1 MSLRVHSL
9 ALESI
14 ACLRSVVVKVQRH
27 DRALASQLRDALSS
41 MALTIGEAEYSDPGT
56 KRARL
61 HTAAG
66 SANEA
71 RSALA
76 VAVAWGTVSAED
88 TEVGLRLLDRVVAM
102 LWRLL
107 HPRR

>member
-1 MSLRVHSL
+1 MSLQVHSL
-9 ALESI
+9 ALQAVTE
-14 ACLRSVVVKVQRH
+14 LRSVVVSVQRH
-27 DRALASQLRDALSS
+27 DRALADQLRRALSS
-41 MALTIGEAEYSDPGT
+41 MALNLGEAAYSDPGT

-66 SANEA
+66 SANES

-76 VAVAWGTVSAED
+76 VAVAWGYVAERD
-88 TEVGLRLLDRVVAM
+88 LDAGLALLDRVVAM